1 MKKLSRKLRAAADAA
16 ASYEPSSFQKH
27 AQFLRDLSG
36 LCRKGLLRL
45 AWNSSEKRVEQQT
58 LDNLKAHPDV
68 ERFLQLARESTPD
81 QLEDLS
87 RRSLQEIDGMAAT
100 FEAGVLCGWLRGP
113 FWSKGLKGRSPGVRK
128 LWSRKRL
135 WPKVPDLAQSRGLVL
150 LHGPHLGNKKAL
162 PMPSN
167 WERPWTPIASELTK
181 MDGDKLW
188 LKRRVMGVV
197 AFCHE
202 ATPYAQDWSG
212 PTSECECVCP
222 QLDFDNCQKGKIS
235 S

>member
-1 MKKLSRKLRAAADAA
+1 MGPASWLGMSGHEEHVRNEMKKLSRKLRAAADAA

-87 RRSLQEIDGMAAT
+87 RRILQGIDGMAAT

-113 FWSKGLKGRSPGVRK
+113 FWSKGFERTKS
-128 LWSRKRL
+128 
-135 WPKVPDLAQSRGLVL
+135 
-150 LHGPHLGNKKAL
+150 KA
-162 PMPSN
+162 
-167 WERPWTPIASELTK
+167 
-181 MDGDKLW
+181 
-188 LKRRVMGVV
+188 
-197 AFCHE
+197 
-202 ATPYAQDWSG
+202 
-212 PTSECECVCP
+212 
-222 QLDFDNCQKGKIS
+222 
-235 S
+235 